1 MVAFVL
7 VFLLLSIVEL
17 LARNATRRRGAI
29 TGLVAVLA
37 LLAALPVWGTG
48 IYLLLAS
55 LGRNSHALWTIAPWL
70 LTIAATRFGGIF
82 LACSLIC
89 ACVYAFA
96 KGDHRQKW
104 ESMQGVMGI
113 LVAGVLIYAP
123 IMLYKA
129 FH

>member
-1 MVAFVL
+1 LPSSWWRSCWCSCCSA
-7 VFLLLSIVEL
+7 SSSCS
-17 LARNATRRRGAI
+17 RGTRR
-29 TGLVAVLA
+29 V
-37 LLAALPVWGTG
+37 LPVWGTG